1 MARIELCRLCPR
13 QCGVTRLPGR
23 DEGPGFC
30 KMGADA
36 LAARSALHFWEEP
49 CISGTRGSGTIFFA
63 GCSLQCVFCQNYA
76 LSHQGKGKRV
86 SIGSLRRMMDALV
99 EQGAHNINLVNP
111 THFAAFLAQ
120 TLTGYR
126 PGVPVV
132 YNSSGYESPEGLAL
146 MEGKVDVYLPDFKY
160 FDDRW
165 AQRYSHAPDYFA
177 WASRALEQMVAQ
189 VGAPQMDG
197 NGMLRRGV
205 LVRHLVLPGHS
216 DDSLRLLDWLES
228 HFAGQILLSV
238 MFQYTPFGEAAQYPE
253 INRRLTTLEYQRV
266 TRALE
271 GMKLEGYVQERAS
284 ASEEYI
290 PDFAFQGVI
299 GAEQTAGQEE
309 T

>member
-1 MARIELCRLCPR
+1 MARIESCRLCPR
-13 QCGVTRLPGR
+13 QCGVKRLPGR

-36 LAARSALHFWEEP
+36 LVARSALHFWEEP
-49 CISGTRGSGTIFFA
+49 CISGTHGSGAIFFS
-63 GCSLQCVFCQNYA
+63 GCSLQCVFCQNYE
-76 LSHQGKGKRV
+76 LSHQGKGRRV
-86 SIGSLRRMMDALV
+86 SVGSLRRMMDTLV

-111 THFAAFLAQ
+111 THFAAFLSE

-165 AQRYSHAPDYFA
+165 ALRYSHAPDYFS
-177 WASRALEQMVAQ
+177 WASRGLEQMVAQ

-216 DDSLRLLDWLES
+216 DDSLRLLDWLEG
-228 HFAGQILLSV
+228 HFAGRILLSV

-253 INRRLTTLEYQRV
+253 INRRLATLEYQRV

-299 GAEQTAGQEE
+299 GADEQ
-309 T
+309 